1 MTSYTDVFG
10 GSTVQAADVQFR
22 AVALSA
28 SIVTA
33 WPAFATTGNECARI
47 MKVTP
52 SAGSLTVTLPDATLT
67 SAGMDVLFDNPS
79 ATTFTVLDSAGGVV
93 ATVAGGEVKYFYLS
107 DSSTAAG
114 TWRVTLFGVGAS
126 SVDAGQLAGYG
137 LKALTSTL
145 NFAPVVTQV
154 SSNTVVSLSD
164 RAKVFVWVGGSGT
177 LTLPTTAGSTSDFS
191 VEVHNQG
198 TGTLT
203 VATTG
208 GVLVDGSATI
218 SLVVNESCFIHMGS
232 ADWYTVGRGR
242 NTQFNFT
249 QLNKVVTGGT
259 VNLTL
264 TEASN
269 VVQTFTGTLLS
280 NQTVNQPAVVQ
291 VYYVSNA
298 TSGAYTLTFGCVAG
312 GTTVAVAQSQAAI
325 LLCDGTNIINAN
337 TSLAGGIATIIFG
350 AGSAAAPSIALN
362 TADTGFYSSGS
373 DEIGVSNN
381 GVYAGKF
388 TTGGFKTEL
397 AGAAAVQ
404 AISSGSTA
412 GLIADRPA
420 GSVGSVRLRTSG
432 TDRWS
437 IEETATAESGAN
449 AGSNLA
455 LNAYSDAGALLG
467 TALTAVRSTQ
477 VATFTQPPVLVGT
490 NITGVPI
497 STGVSGLGT
506 GVATFLATPSSANL
520 AAALTDETGTGANV
534 FANSPT
540 LVTPALG
547 TPSALVGTNITG
559 TAAGLT
565 AGNVTTNANLTGHV
579 TSVGN
584 SAVLGSFTS
593 AQLATALT
601 DETGSGANVFA
612 TSPTLVTPI
621 LGVATGTSFQG
632 IIGNVTPAAG
642 TFTTLTSTSNSAL
655 GDSETGDT
663 HAIKGATTLLASSAS
678 AALTVTQ
685 TGAGNAFVVEDLAS
699 TDSTPFVIN
708 AAGIVNVAHP
718 TAITGAL
725 SSVMHL
731 QVAKTDNEAIGA
743 YLFNA
748 SSSGPALE
756 FGQSNNA
763 TVGSHTVVASGDSLG
778 VIRFVGSDGTNFIR
792 GAQIICSVDGTPGPN
807 DMPGRLVF
815 STTADG
821 ASSPTER
828 MRIDSAGNVGI
839 GGSSTAGVKVDVGGT
854 YGSTSAESYGMY
866 VRGTVPSA
874 TTGSAYGIVSQQNTE
889 DAAFTVTNLRHF
901 TAFQG
906 IITGGSRTAP
916 TSQIGYYADPGLTG
930 ATSNYG
936 FYGNIPAGA
945 NRYNFYAAG
954 TADNYF
960 AGKVGIGIAPV
971 ASTGIYQLQGPTG
984 AVTCYG
990 HLSTQNIQSDVTTS
1004 FRGFQTNIGT
1014 AAAAFTISSV
1024 NHFVALQATVGASSA
1039 MTNQFG
1045 FISASANIG
1054 ATSNFGFTAENT
1066 AAVTAGK
1073 SAYGFYSAVNIATGG
1088 GTTYGFYAAGTAAN
1102 YFGGNVTVGGGGT
1115 LGYGAGSGGTVTQAT
1130 SKATAVTLNK
1140 PSGQITMAADSLAAG
1155 ASALFLVNNTAAGA
1169 SDSIVANVSF
1179 LFAKYDVE
1187 AGTPGVGSF
1196 YLRVTNIT
1204 GGSLSEAPVIN
1215 FNVIKG
1221 SAS

>member
-28 SIVTA
+28 SIVTV

-325 LLCDGTNIINAN
+325 LFCDGTNIINAN

-655 GDSETGDT
+655 GDREAGDT
-663 HAIKGATTLLASSAS
+663 HAIKGATALLANSAS

-685 TGAGNAFVVEDLAS
+685 TGAGNAFVVEDSAS
-699 TDSTPFVIN
+699 TDSTPVIIN
-708 AAGIVNVAHP
+708 TQGVLVVGHTAQLTDTYVDGYVQLASNSGAGTTINQALYSLSGGSAPYHIFSRSN
-718 TAITGAL
+718 TAT
-725 SSVMHL
+725 
-731 QVAKTDNEAIGA
+731 IGG
-743 YLFNA
+743 
-748 SSSGPALE
+748 SGI
-756 FGQSNNA
+756 A
-763 TVGSHTVVASGDSLG
+763 TSGDD
-778 VIRFVGSDGTNFIR
+778 VGYLLWTASDGANQIR
-792 GAQIICSVDGTPGPN
+792 LAQILAQVDGTPGTN

-821 ASSPTER
+821 ASSPTEA

-839 GGSSTAGVKVDVGGT
+839 G
-854 YGSTSAESYGMY
+854 
-866 VRGTVPSA
+866 R
-874 TTGSAYGIVSQQNTE
+874 
-889 DAAFTVTNLRHF
+889 
-901 TAFQG
+901 
-906 IITGGSRTAP
+906 
-916 TSQIGYYADPGLTG
+916 
-930 ATSNYG
+930 
-936 FYGNIPAGA
+936 
-945 NRYNFYAAG
+945 
-954 TADNYF
+954 
-960 AGKVGIGIAPV
+960 
-971 ASTGIYQLQGPTG
+971 
-984 AVTCYG
+984 
-990 HLSTQNIQSDVTTS
+990 
-1004 FRGFQTNIGT
+1004 
-1014 AAAAFTISSV
+1014 
-1024 NHFVALQATVGASSA
+1024 ALQP
-1039 MTNQFG
+1039 
-1045 FISASANIG
+1045 
-1054 ATSNFGFTAENT
+1054 E
-1066 AAVTAGK
+1066 
-1073 SAYGFYSAVNIATGG
+1073 
-1088 GTTYGFYAAGTAAN
+1088 
-1102 YFGGNVTVGGGGT
+1102 
-1115 LGYGAGSGGTVTQAT
+1115 
-1130 SKATAVTLNK
+1130 
-1140 PSGQITMAADSLAAG
+1140 
-1155 ASALFLVNNTAAGA
+1155 
-1169 SDSIVANVSF
+1169 
-1179 LFAKYDVE
+1179 
-1187 AGTPGVGSF
+1187 
-1196 YLRVTNIT
+1196 
-1204 GGSLSEAPVIN
+1204 
-1215 FNVIKG
+1215 
-1221 SAS
+1221 